1 MTQFKTLKLS
11 NILRQ
16 KTELRPVLRCKTR
29 WSGSYNMV
37 KRYFEL
43 KDFIKQLADDGV
55 ISDDFVLKT
64 RTIQELQLLLQ
75 EMEKLNSVMLSLQ
88 SSDIDLLDSRKLFDH
103 TLKSFPTMSSYLAT
117 DAIIVHSPEFE
128 NAVVSL
134 LKKVFFIFFIIHASS

>member
-29 WSGSYNMV
+29 WSGSNNIV

-64 RTIQELQLLLQ
+64 RTIQVLQLLFQ
-75 EMEKLNSVMLSLQ
+75 EIEKLNSVMVSLQ
-88 SSDIDLLDSRKLFDH
+88 SSDIISG
-103 TLKSFPTMSSYLAT
+103 
-117 DAIIVHSPEFE
+117 
-128 NAVVSL
+128 
-134 LKKVFFIFFIIHASS
+134 